1 MRGVLKAY
9 ELEDG
14 DMLEALAERSLM
26 SARRVLAVHGGGLR
40 EEPKGAEF
48 AAAFDRL
55 VAHLH
60 EGGMLPNQATTR
72 AATTL
77 VDALRRRQAQSAAIL
92 ERAAGLNGTGGDASG
107 ANTGATGGDSGAAQ
121 RGDVGTKEERDR
133 ATVDRLARHVK
144 AQRRDRA
151 LPLDQ
156 SACDGDILVAYDA
169 LCHQPPRLPEPK
181 SLALANG
188 AAATGYRHRG
198 KQGFTHKRRNAL
210 EQRAYI
216 EGYFTACCQGG
227 AFPAPKELTVSD
239 IDARSGVVVDPEAP
253 DEGGC
258 PHVMDGEAV
267 LVAHF
272 LATLDFVRT
281 AQRRALPLSV
291 ESQGRYYDSLIDDT
305 REIMVRENLTVTAS
319 LEKALARGLESN
331 YGSGRKR
338 DRDQRDSRRT
348 RKADTSSSDLTS
360 DSDLSDSSSGESRK
374 RKRGKAP
381 KKPKPKPKPKGR
393 GKTEGAS
400 GVCYTWAR
408 REFGGK
414 GAKCKGC
421 KYAHKFES
429 NRQKKKVRRELK
441 ELDG

>member
-1 MRGVLKAY
+1 MRGILKAY
-9 ELEDG
+9 ELEEC

-40 EEPKGAEF
+40 EEPKGAGF

-77 VDALRRRQAQSAAIL
+77 VDVLRRRQAQSAAII
-92 ERAAGLNGTGGDASG
+92 ERAAGLDGTGRDNPGAHTGSTGGSGGSAQQGDA
-107 ANTGATGGDSGAAQ
+107 
-121 RGDVGTKEERDR
+121 GTKEERDR

-198 KQGFTHKRRNAL
+198 KQGFNHKRRNAL

-239 IDARSGVVVDPEAP
+239 IDARSGVVIDPEAP

-305 REIMVRENLTVTAS
+305 REIMARENLTVTAS

-381 KKPKPKPKPKGR
+381 KKPKRKPRPKGR